1 MTLYIVHIC
10 IHNYLPV
17 PVVVVHRMRRR
28 GRNRR
33 VDVGRMRRPVR
44 VEVIVI
50 SVCGG
55 VHVGVV
61 LMVVVGRS
69 VVRHGEVS
77 CLTSLNNL
85 DPAWVRLRR
94 LK

>member
-1 MTLYIVHIC
+1 M
-10 IHNYLPV
+10 
-17 PVVVVHRMRRR
+17 
-28 GRNRR
+28 
-33 VDVGRMRRPVR
+33 GRMRRPVR

-61 LMVVVGRS
+61 LMVVVGGS

-94 LK
+94 LKWRKLGFFCVLEHKVLFEAYQPFSKLN